1 MKNYKGTI
9 LSVNDKDE
17 VFNYLVEDGGRDR
30 DDKIC
35 RIA

>member
-1 MKNYKGTI
+1 MKIYKGTI

-17 VFNYLVEDGGRDR
+17 VFNYLVEDGGRDW